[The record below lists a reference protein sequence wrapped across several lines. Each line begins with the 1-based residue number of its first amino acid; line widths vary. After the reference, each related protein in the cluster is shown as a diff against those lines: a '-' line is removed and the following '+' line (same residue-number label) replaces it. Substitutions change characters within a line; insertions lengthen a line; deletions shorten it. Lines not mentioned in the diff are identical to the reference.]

1 MLAIRVGDEVYEL
14 SAASA
19 AELARRL
26 EPTSPPLERGEPA
39 RGSIQDKLRDA
50 IHSRQPAELDDGH
63 LALVGVVLEAW
74 AVEVDGDLPA
84 DVQDLRHGIAARL
97 R

>member
-1 MLAIRVGDEVYEL
+1 MLVIRVGDELYEL
-14 SAASA
+14 TAASA

-39 RGSIQDKLRDA
+39 HGSIQDKLRDA
-50 IHSRQPAELDDGH
+50 IHSRQAAELDEGH

-84 DVQDLRHGIAARL
+84 DVQDLRHAIAARL

>member
-1 MLAIRVGDEVYEL
+1 M
-14 SAASA
+14 
-19 AELARRL
+19 
-26 EPTSPPLERGEPA
+26 EPTSPPLERGGPEP
-39 RGSIQDKLRDA
+39 GSLQAKLRDA

-63 LALVGVVLEAW
+63 LALVGVVAEAW

-84 DVQDLRHGIAARL
+84 DVHDLQHAIAARL

>member
-1 MLAIRVGDEVYEL
+1 MLAIRVGDDVYEL
-14 SAASA
+14 SAESS

-39 RGSIQDKLRDA
+39 PGSIQDKLRDA
-50 IHSRQPAELDDGH
+50 VHSRQPAELDEGH

-84 DVQDLRHGIAARL
+84 DVHDLRHGIAARL
-97 R
+97 S